1 MVTVEAGKAD
11 IALVGSVEA
20 LVIIAVEAGKA
31 DIALMGSVEPLVV
44 IVVGDVDE

>member
-1 MVTVEAGKAD
+1 MATVEAGKAD

-20 LVIIAVEAGKA
+20 LVITVEVGKA
-31 DIALMGSVEPLVV
+31 DIALVGSVEPLVV